1 LIRIVLEIDI
11 FGETPLKY
19 VEPVFLTVYSFI
31 IIYVIIV
38 VISVALRIHKF
49 GVGRTSSTGIGI
61 TTEDNN
67 WHKFK
72 IIFTSL
78 IGNAAKKILNS
89 KFYSKIRPLIQKQ
102 KANIR
107 LFSEWLKEKMQTIY
121 NASSKK
127 IKELSK
133 SLKNFIDKK

>member
-1 LIRIVLEIDI
+1 VLEIDI
-11 FGETPLKY
+11 FGETPLKF

-38 VISVALRIHKF
+38 VISVALRLHKF
-49 GVGRTSSTGIGI
+49 SVGRTSSIGI

-107 LFSEWLKEKMQTIY
+107 SFSEWLKEKMQAISNT
-121 NASSKK
+121 SSKK